1 MSDILSENVLLFPMS
16 IGMTIVKNPNAL
28 GTWEMKR
35 QVIGKALYW
44 SICGDV
50 DSMWRKCPI

>member
-1 MSDILSENVLLFPMS
+1 MSDILSENVLFFPMS

-50 DSMWRKCPI
+50 DSM